1 MRIAICDDETHILDL
16 LYEKTRA
23 VLAQDNKTADISLFS
38 DPQKLLACYKKDDAP
53 FDLLFLDIRMK
64 GLDGLQLAEKIREK
78 DKNAILVFITAS
90 AEYVFRGYEVKAF
103 RYLMKNELDYGFS
116 KVLRDCMAEWE
127 NSESDRF
134 TFQFG
139 AETISL
145 DLQDIYYFES
155 KKRIVTIYQSQ
166 GSYRTYAKLDD
177 IENTLIDKDF
187 IRCHQSF
194 LVNAKKIAKLSAQE
208 IHLKNGVVIPVSKK
222 YKQSVGEA
230 YLWSL
235 R

>member
-64 GLDGLQLAEKIREK
+64 GLDGLQLAEKM
-78 DKNAILVFITAS
+78 
-90 AEYVFRGYEVKAF
+90 EYVFRGYEVKAF

-230 YLWSL
+230 YLKSISKVWARPTFGL
-235 R
+235 